1 MILRSMR
8 SLSAAAPAHLA
19 MGQAPATID
28 LALIRKLTNVADI
41 NRLLHDTL
49 AKERTVDQELE
60 QLLGKRVEV
69 EQGLLGLQASTAEVR
84 TLWPIT
90 EVAPAGPLVKW
101 LRSAIGACV
110 EVEQG
115 LLGRRAS
122 RMEVRATSCACCT
135 LGLERPWCA

>member
-1 MILRSMR
+1 MR

-19 MGQAPATID
+19 MAQAPATID

-84 TLWPIT
+84 TL
-90 EVAPAGPLVKW
+90 
-101 LRSAIGACV
+101 
-110 EVEQG
+110 
-115 LLGRRAS
+115 
-122 RMEVRATSCACCT
+122 
-135 LGLERPWCA
+135 

>member
-1 MILRSMR
+1 MTQRSMR

-19 MGQAPATID
+19 MGQAPATTD

-84 TLWPIT
+84 TFNQLPK
-90 EVAPAGPLVKW
+90 L
-101 LRSAIGACV
+101 C
-110 EVEQG
+110 
-115 LLGRRAS
+115 
-122 RMEVRATSCACCT
+122 RMVS
-135 LGLERPWCA
+135 

>member
-1 MILRSMR
+1 MR

-84 TLWPIT
+84 TP
-90 EVAPAGPLVKW
+90 
-101 LRSAIGACV
+101 
-110 EVEQG
+110 
-115 LLGRRAS
+115 
-122 RMEVRATSCACCT
+122 
-135 LGLERPWCA
+135 